1 MKKGQTLILKA
12 AICLIAIIVLAW
24 LIIFPQ
30 TEGRAKDLDLISI
43 YKDPFILYFFIA
55 STPFFLALFQAFK
68 LLGYVDKNKIFTLAS
83 IKAVRNIKYCALAIS
98 CFLVSAILF
107 IRVMAPQGEGTAG
120 PTMLGL
126 IAIFIS
132 VVVAT
137 GAAVFQK
144 LLENAVDIKSEND
157 LTV

>member
-12 AICLIAIIVLAW
+12 AICLIAIVVLAW

-43 YKDPFILYFFIA
+43 YSDPFILYFFIA

-68 LLGYVDKNKIFTLAS
+68 LLGYVDKNKIFTLAA
-83 IKAVRNIKYCALAIS
+83 IKAVRNIKYCALAII

-107 IRVMAPQGEGTAG
+107 IRVMAPQGEDTAG

-144 LLENAVDIKSEND
+144 LLQNAVDIKAEND

>member
-1 MKKGQTLILKA
+1 MKKGQTLILKG

-83 IKAVRNIKYCALAIS
+83 IKAVRNIKYCALAII

-120 PTMLGL
+120 PTM
-126 IAIFIS
+126 
-132 VVVAT
+132 
-137 GAAVFQK
+137 
-144 LLENAVDIKSEND
+144 
-157 LTV
+157 

>member
-1 MKKGQTLILKA
+1 
-12 AICLIAIIVLAW
+12 VLAW

-43 YKDPFILYFFIA
+43 YSDPFILYFFIA

-68 LLGYVDKNKIFTLAS
+68 LLGYVDKNKIFTLAA
-83 IKAVRNIKYCALAIS
+83 IKAVRNIKYCALAII

-107 IRVMAPQGEGTAG
+107 IRVMAPQGEDTAG

-144 LLENAVDIKSEND
+144 LLQNAVDIKAEND